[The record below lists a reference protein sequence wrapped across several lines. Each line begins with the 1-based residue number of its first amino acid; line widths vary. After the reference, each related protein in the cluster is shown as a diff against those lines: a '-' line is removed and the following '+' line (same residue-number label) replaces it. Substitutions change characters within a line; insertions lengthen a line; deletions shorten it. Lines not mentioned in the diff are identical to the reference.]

1 MKKSRKIPP
10 ALLLLLTVFLTLQSF
25 AQEDKSAD
33 NLREV
38 KKYAYQ
44 IIGELDLL
52 NMGASFY
59 LKDPYHRYNQ
69 TSFDISI
76 SLIGFNLINNM
87 VYKDKVSVGLGAGIQ
102 LMFPEGEMRYPLFV
116 DFRYYFTEKKITPFI
131 NVGAGTIF
139 IVHYTRWELFGV
151 GDAIFRYKPGLYL
164 NCSGGF
170 KYKHFQ
176 LNAGIN
182 LTAYE
187 WMHYNPAYGNT
198 LSLHFVIK
206 AGFNF

>member
-1 MKKSRKIPP
+1 MKKLKKIPP

-52 NMGASFY
+52 NLGVHFN
-59 LKDPYHRYNQ
+59 LKDPYRKRDDM
-69 TSFDISI
+69 SFDVSVVN
-76 SLIGFNLINNM
+76 FNLINNIL
-87 VYKDKVSVGLGAGIQ
+87 YKDKMSVGIGAGIQ
-102 LMFPEGEMRYPLFV
+102 AIIFLEGEMRFPLFV
-116 DFRYYFTEKKITPFI
+116 DFRYYFDKKKITPFV

-151 GDAIFRYKPGLYL
+151 GDAIFKYKPGLYL

-187 WMHYNPAYGNT
+187 WIHYNPAHGNT